1 MGLSLHNMR
10 SWASPKSFP
19 LPDRHGLRAKTIED
33 MVGGLGPEG
42 GIEGTAFALAAD
54 GAFYR
59 AGLEHFGGDLS

>member
-1 MGLSLHNMR
+1 MFL
-10 SWASPKSFP
+10 FE
-19 LPDRHGLRAKTIED
+19 DQGLRAKTMED

-54 GAFYR
+54 GTSHR

>member
-1 MGLSLHNMR
+1 MRLIAILFCTLSVY
-10 SWASPKSFP
+10 AQ
-19 LPDRHGLRAKTIED
+19 GLRAKTMED

-54 GAFYR
+54 GTFHR